1 VTKIVLHAGKQQS
14 RIVTHDV
21 KTVGDFFEIIIE
33 NFQFFKVVIALK
45 DIFWLQCIEKYCEFW
60 LGPRLFSFLGIRF
73 HEAAD

>member
-1 VTKIVLHAGKQQS
+1 VTKIVLQAGEQQS

-45 DIFWLQCIEKYCEFW
+45 DIF
-60 LGPRLFSFLGIRF
+60 
-73 HEAAD
+73 